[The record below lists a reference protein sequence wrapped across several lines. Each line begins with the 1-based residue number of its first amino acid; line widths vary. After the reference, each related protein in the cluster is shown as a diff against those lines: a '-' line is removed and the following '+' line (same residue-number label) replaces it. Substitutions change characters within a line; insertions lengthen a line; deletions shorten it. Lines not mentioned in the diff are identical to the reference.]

1 MPQYLW
7 QAAGFESASAS
18 NIIFDTQ
25 IPSLDDVADIVEAF
39 KLYHLG
45 TADFGP
51 GDTIA
56 DDSIHG
62 HIAAYETYLQQI
74 ASSAVL
80 TISGTIN
87 QVSVSGSTGFVTI
100 ALPSSMI
107 TPGTLTVSGTLTA
120 SAGIIA
126 NDAITANSTLN
137 ISGTLTAS
145 AGIIANGAITANSTL
160 TTNGAITANAAI
172 TAKSG
177 INIYSNST
185 TRNASITAPT
195 EGVLAYLTDTN
206 QFTVYNGS
214 AWVGIENHGTL
225 SDKIDE
231 TQVLALLGL

>member
-25 IPSLDDVADIVEAF
+25 IPSLDDTADIVEAF

-56 DDSIHG
+56 EDSIHG
-62 HIAAYETYLQQI
+62 HIAAYEAYLSQI
-74 ASSAVL
+74 AASAVL
-80 TISGTIN
+80 TMSGTNNQIN
-87 QVSVSGSTGFVTI
+87 TSGSTGFVLI
-100 ALPSSMI
+100 SLPSDII
-107 TPGTLTVSGTLTA
+107 TPGTLIVNSTLTA
-120 SAGIIA
+120 SSAFIA
-126 NDAITANSTLN
+126 NSTITAN
-137 ISGTLTAS
+137 
-145 AGIIANGAITANSTL
+145 GAV
-160 TTNGAITANAAI
+160 

-185 TRNASITAPT
+185 TRNDSITAPT
-195 EGVLAYLTDTN
+195 EGVLAYLTETN